1 MDNFA
6 GLEASVNE
14 TSICFVDTEAGS
26 LGSEGVARSI
36 LRAPCTSNYC

>member
-14 TSICFVDTEAGS
+14 TSICFEDTQQDRWEVKVSRGQS
-26 LGSEGVARSI
+26 
-36 LRAPCTSNYC
+36 